1 VKEVGVV
8 GECIAAEAL
17 RQRGF
22 RVFKPGEFVRA
33 LELAAVYHS
42 LEGQCAAEPPRPL
55 AYTLATP
62 YGYVKVGYWRGR
74 CLEGLPDATP
84 LEASAYAPCVK
95 RCIEAELGPLLQ
107 ALSRHIHLLAYRRAL
122 ATVDLFAEK
131 DGEIYAVEVKTNTG
145 RLTEAQ
151 REKAEALELKH
162 LLVRVHIQNPIV
174 EIRPL

>member
-22 RVFKPGEFVRA
+22 RVFKPWEFVKA

-42 LEGQCAAEPPRPL
+42 LGGQCTAEPPRPL
-55 AYTLATP
+55 TYTLATP

-74 CLEGLPDATP
+74 CVEELPDATP
-84 LEASAYAPCVK
+84 LETGVYAPCIK
-95 RCIEAELGPLLQ
+95 KCIEAELGPLLQ
-107 ALSRHIHLLAYRRAL
+107 PLSRHIHLLAYRRIL

-131 DGEIYAVEVKTNTG
+131 NGEIYAVEVKTNSG
-145 RLTEAQ
+145 QLTEAQ
-151 REKAEALELKH
+151 REKAEVLGLKH
-162 LLVRVHIQNPIV
+162 LLVRVYIKNPIV

>member
-17 RQRGF
+17 RLRGF

-42 LEGQCAAEPPRPL
+42 LEGQCTAEPPRPL

-62 YGYVKVGYWRGR
+62 YGYVKVGYWRGK
-74 CLEGLPDATP
+74 CLDGLPDATP
-84 LEASAYAPCVK
+84 IEASTYAPCIK
-95 RCIEAELGPLLQ
+95 KCIEAELGPLLQ

-122 ATVDLFAEK
+122 VTVDLFAEK
-131 DGEIYAVEVKTNTG
+131 DGEIYAVEVKTNSG

-151 REKAEALELKH
+151 REKAEVLGLKH
-162 LLVRVHIQNPIV
+162 LLVRVYVQNPIV